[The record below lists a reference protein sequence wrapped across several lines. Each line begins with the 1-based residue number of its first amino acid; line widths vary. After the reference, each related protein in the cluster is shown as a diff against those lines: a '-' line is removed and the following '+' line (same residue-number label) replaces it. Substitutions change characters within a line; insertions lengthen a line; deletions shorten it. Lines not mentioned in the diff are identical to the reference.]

1 MVEGCHHVRARR
13 VRILERTRL
22 FHKCCQSILAECQ
35 VIFKESGIKWC
46 LIFLFPT
53 IMFLSWLMAKLKDLS
68 CSLTLNKL
76 EWQFLVKKI
85 RGYELW
91 ISRSLAIEALKIFY
105 RTKTNQSPNVL
116 QIWRAAADGALRDN
130 VKNSKRFFLT
140 SFLSYNM
147 RN

>member
-1 MVEGCHHVRARR
+1 MAVVVAARVLEGCHHVRARR

-35 VIFKESGIKWC
+35 VIFKDSGMKWC

-76 EWQFLVKKI
+76 EWQALDEKI
-85 RGYELW
+85 SVDAGIEPETTLIVLLR
-91 ISRSLAIEALKIFY
+91 RS
-105 RTKTNQSPNVL
+105 S
-116 QIWRAAADGALRDN
+116 
-130 VKNSKRFFLT
+130 KN
-140 SFLSYNM
+140 N
-147 RN
+147 